1 MHSKRFIFLPIR
13 VCLVINQ
20 LIVKVWKMTR
30 SALTWVT
37 THETRSCFTLLAMN
51 LWRYLTQKWSHRLED
66 LVLVLGV
73 GKTPCHFVS
82 LLISGSRQSRRERT
96 EMLRGTIT
104 IYKIM
109 IRLQAGRASSD
120 LGWWSTLAGE
130 ERLTR
135 HTVTGI
141 SSSHQYKLITTT
153 KLPVKYWTSQE
164 NDIIS
169 SLIFCCLRSKSGGWS
184 EEIVRLCPC
193 HVRWLDH

>member
-1 MHSKRFIFLPIR
+1 
-13 VCLVINQ
+13 
-20 LIVKVWKMTR
+20 
-30 SALTWVT
+30 
-37 THETRSCFTLLAMN
+37 MN
-51 LWRYLTQKWSHRLED
+51 LWRLRIGATGWKTN

-73 GKTPCHFVS
+73 GKAPCHFVS

-130 ERLTR
+130 ERITR

-164 NDIIS
+164 NDIIF
-169 SLIFCCLRSKSGGWS
+169 SLTFCLLFEKQVWWLVRGDS
-184 EEIVRLCPC
+184 EAVPMSCEVAGPLNWVKIGYQTITLARPEY
-193 HVRWLDH
+193 